1 MGRALGRRALTV
13 RGGAEP
19 VTDTTSNTGAP
30 DADMATLARGG
41 RLNIFGF
48 VLRLAGMVPFLF
60 IGGRIYGP
68 AALGRFAYAILVVE
82 FGAQVAALGLR
93 RGLAQL
99 LADAKKPQA
108 CIIADGM
115 LVALIGSAIGMA
127 ILIVFPKAMYP
138 TTPVGGLDRL
148 LAITVIA
155 ISWTD
160 IALAALAYQNDV
172 GATVWARSIV
182 QPWTISIA
190 AFGLSFVPVM
200 VTRGDGLIIAYV
212 LSMVA
217 ALVAALIPLVR
228 CYGLPQGWRPDLPT
242 AWGTAVRNVPVAAA
256 DAVEWASRRIDLA
269 VLGAFMPASFVGIY
283 YAAQQVAT
291 LPAKLKT
298 SFEPVLGPAIVRRL
312 AAGDRTAVAN
322 QVRQVTYW
330 IIAAQTGIALA
341 LGIPGRAVMGL
352 VGSAFTGGTAMLGF
366 LLAAEVIAATAVVSE
381 AALIYVARTENMII
395 SLIMLALEA
404 GLAAGLIL
412 LMQGQ
417 GLPTAFQATGPA
429 IGLCIALAFASVTK
443 SSLLKRQLG
452 APVSGWRWSIAWAAA
467 AGIAV
472 GAPMRLF
479 LPPVLQLIVGI
490 PAIMAAF
497 GAVLW
502 TKGFGPEDRELFR
515 MRKGDVQELRDAEDA
530 AFARDQIEDDII

>member
-1 MGRALGRRALTV
+1 VLTV
-13 RGGAEP
+13 E
-19 VTDTTSNTGAP
+19 
-30 DADMATLARGG
+30 
-41 RLNIFGF
+41 F
-48 VLRLAGMVPFLF
+48 
-60 IGGRIYGP
+60 
-68 AALGRFAYAILVVE
+68 AAQI
-82 FGAQVAALGLR
+82 AALGLR

-108 CIIADGM
+108 CIIADAL
-115 LVALIGSAIGMA
+115 LVAAIGSAIGMA

-148 LAITVIA
+148 LAITVLA

-160 IALAALAYQNDV
+160 ITLAALAYHNDV
-172 GATVWARSIV
+172 GSTVWARSIV

-190 AFGLSFVPVM
+190 AFGLSFVPIM

-212 LSMVA
+212 LSMLA
-217 ALVAALIPLVR
+217 ALIAALIPLMR
-228 CYGLPQGWRPDLPT
+228 RYGLPHEWMPDLAT
-242 AWGTAVRNVPVAAA
+242 SWGTAVRNVPVAAA

-298 SFEPVLGPAIVRRL
+298 SFEPVLGPAIVRRI
-312 AAGDRTAVAN
+312 AANDRAGVAK

-330 IIAAQTGIALA
+330 IIAAQVGIALA

-352 VGSAFTGGTAMLGF
+352 VGSGFTGGTATLGF

-381 AALIYVARTENMII
+381 AALIFVARTRNMII
-395 SLIMLALEA
+395 SIIMLAIEA
-404 GLAAGLIL
+404 GLAAALIL
-412 LMQGQ
+412 IMRRE
-417 GLPTAFQATGPA
+417 GLEPAFQATGPA
-429 IGLCIALAFASVTK
+429 IALCVALGFASIAK
-443 SSLLKRQLG
+443 SLLLRRQLG

-467 AGIAV
+467 GAIAIGV
-472 GAPMRLF
+472 SVHFF
-479 LPPVLQLIVGI
+479 LSETLQLIIGTPLI
-490 PAIMAAF
+490 LAAF

-515 MRKGDVQELRDAEDA
+515 MRKAQVEELREAE
-530 AFARDQIEDDII
+530 ARDQVVDDIV

>member
-1 MGRALGRRALTV
+1 LTDASSADPAV
-13 RGGAEP
+13 EKA
-19 VTDTTSNTGAP
+19 AP
-30 DADMATLARGG
+30 DADMATLASGG
-41 RLNIFGF
+41 RLNVFGF
-48 VLRLAGMVPFLF
+48 VLRLGGMVPFLF

-68 AALGRFAYAILVVE
+68 AALGRFAYAVLTVE
-82 FGAQVAALGLR
+82 FAAQIAALGLR

-99 LADAKKPQA
+99 LANAKKPLA
-108 CIIADGM
+108 CIVADAM
-115 LVALIGSAIGMA
+115 LVALIGSAAGMA

-160 IALAALAYQNDV
+160 IALAALAYHNDV

-182 QPWTISIA
+182 QPWMISIG
-190 AFGLSFVPVM
+190 AFILSFVPIM
-200 VTRGDGLIIAYV
+200 VSRGDGLIIAYV
-212 LSMVA
+212 LSMLA
-217 ALVAALIPLVR
+217 ALIAALIPLLR
-228 CYGLPQGWRPDLPT
+228 CYVLPQGWTPDLAT

-312 AAGDRTAVAN
+312 AANDRPAVAR

-330 IIAAQTGIALA
+330 IIAAQMGIALA

-366 LLAAEVIAATAVVSE
+366 LLAAEVIAAAAVVSE
-381 AALIYVARTENMII
+381 AALIFVARTQNMIL
-395 SLIMLALEA
+395 SLIMLAMEA

-412 LMQGQ
+412 MMRHE
-417 GLPTAFQATGPA
+417 GLPETFQATGPA
-429 IGLCIALAFASVTK
+429 IALCVALGFASISK
-443 SSLLKRQLG
+443 SWLLKHKLG
-452 APVSGWRWSIAWAAA
+452 APVSGWRWSIAWSAA

-472 GAPMRLF
+472 GVPARLF
-479 LPPVLQLIVGI
+479 LPPELQLIIGI
-490 PAIMAAF
+490 PAILAAF

-515 MRKGDVQELRDAEDA
+515 LKRDDVRELREAEA
-530 AFARDQIEDDII
+530 AAEALDPIEDNIV